1 MKDIGI
7 KKFIPAVLPLLWELF
22 RHFKRDSG
30 HNNNIKKFDKTQEK
44 LATVEH
50 LIVRLEKTVQQSRET
65 TQTINNRLQIWLALN
80 SAILIAI
87 AVKLFFY

>member
-1 MKDIGI
+1 MIPT
-7 KKFIPAVLPLLWELF
+7 FIPLAFELL
-22 RHFKRDSG
+22 RHFKRDNN

-50 LIVRLEKTVQQSRET
+50 LIVRLEKKVQQGKDS
-65 TQTINNRLQIWLALN
+65 TQAISSRLQIWLALN

-87 AVKLFFY
+87 AIKVFFY